1 MSLLNLIKRL
11 QDVMRK
17 DQGVDG
23 DVQRLAQIVWMI
35 FLKVF
40 DYKEEENELDD
51 DYKPVIPVGYRWRD
65 WANPMKEDGTPD
77 IKNALTGDDLIAFV
91 DNKLMPVLKGNA
103 IMVNGSPRVVFDST
117 SEQALLVKT
126 VMADA
131 QNLMK
136 DGYNLREVINLFNQV
151 DLGERLDSHEFSEMY
166 EGLLD
171 GLQAMGKY
179 GEFHTPK
186 AITRFGVD
194 HVNPKLGQK
203 CADWAC
209 GTGGFLVD
217 IIDTLDEQKR
227 LGHPEDYYA
236 LQNAVIGGEFKPMPY
251 RLCITNLLLHG
262 IDVPKIRYGDSLDIK
277 NFSEYRGDDLVDIA
291 CLNPP
296 YGGVASN
303 PDKMSF
309 PANMRSSETA
319 DLFVALTVKRLK
331 KNGRAIVVVPDGF
344 LFGNDNAKLEVKK
357 YLMKECNLHT
367 IIRLPQ
373 SCFAPYT
380 SIATNLLFF
389 DKTGPTAETWFYRMD
404 MPEGYK
410 HFSKTKPIRRDHFNV
425 VDEWWDNRT
434 EIKDPQKEGST
445 TETWKSKKYSIDEIT
460 GNDYNLDL
468 CGYPTEEK
476 IILSP
481 EETIKNFIEKRNQL
495 DKEMDE
501 KLKEIMDLLG
511 VK

>member
-51 DYKPVIPVGYRWRD
+51 DYKLVIPVGYRWRD

-136 DGYNLREVINLFNQV
+136 DGYNLRGVINLFNQV

-166 EGLLD
+166 ESLLD

-194 HVNPKLGQK
+194 HVKPKL
-203 CADWAC
+203 
-209 GTGGFLVD
+209 
-217 IIDTLDEQKR
+217 
-227 LGHPEDYYA
+227 
-236 LQNAVIGGEFKPMPY
+236 
-251 RLCITNLLLHG
+251 
-262 IDVPKIRYGDSLDIK
+262 
-277 NFSEYRGDDLVDIA
+277 
-291 CLNPP
+291 
-296 YGGVASN
+296 
-303 PDKMSF
+303 
-309 PANMRSSETA
+309 
-319 DLFVALTVKRLK
+319 
-331 KNGRAIVVVPDGF
+331 
-344 LFGNDNAKLEVKK
+344 
-357 YLMKECNLHT
+357 
-367 IIRLPQ
+367 
-373 SCFAPYT
+373 
-380 SIATNLLFF
+380 
-389 DKTGPTAETWFYRMD
+389 
-404 MPEGYK
+404 
-410 HFSKTKPIRRDHFNV
+410 
-425 VDEWWDNRT
+425 
-434 EIKDPQKEGST
+434 
-445 TETWKSKKYSIDEIT
+445 
-460 GNDYNLDL
+460 
-468 CGYPTEEK
+468 
-476 IILSP
+476 
-481 EETIKNFIEKRNQL
+481 
-495 DKEMDE
+495 
-501 KLKEIMDLLG
+501 
-511 VK
+511 